1 MDIPKIRLKGIKDTS
16 FSEAFGVL
24 EECKAEPAKGFLYP
38 FFAPGGA
45 YGANWW
51 NIDSSLALAGYRW
64 KNRLFAE
71 NGIRN
76 FIAIQKAD
84 GRIPLYGDDADSRY
98 AEEISSLPKLFGV
111 AFRIAS
117 ESEDRSFT
125 EACYHLIA
133 RYLEWWITHRR
144 DRETGLLSAVFEE
157 TFVPYLGKTGDFG
170 RSGEYAP
177 VDTNIEVIAGL
188 SNAAGLA
195 DRLGKSA
202 DKKRFLRLRGELIRA
217 VNRWL
222 WNEEKGAYYPYLLK
236 EKRQEDFL
244 MASTFMPL
252 REKVAP
258 KERADRLIGLLQSEE
273 FGWNT
278 FPVFSAA
285 KSDKRFTVTE
295 GAYQYNASWSGSVWI
310 LLNEGIVQGLK
321 YYDSRLA
328 AELAYRTVREFDG
341 NFAEFLQPFDG
352 SGQGVKRY
360 AWTAALYITLIAET
374 IFGITID
381 AARRVVRVRP
391 LLCEALKQGLLSAE
405 NIALPDGG
413 RLCVEIVN
421 GKTKVE
427 ITSSAYV
434 AE

>member
-1 MDIPKIRLKGIKDTS
+1 M
-16 FSEAFGVL
+16 
-24 EECKAEPAKGFLYP
+24 
-38 FFAPGGA
+38 
-45 YGANWW
+45 
-51 NIDSSLALAGYRW
+51 
-64 KNRLFAE
+64 
-71 NGIRN
+71 
-76 FIAIQKAD
+76 
-84 GRIPLYGDDADSRY
+84 
-98 AEEISSLPKLFGV
+98 
-111 AFRIAS
+111 
-117 ESEDRSFT
+117 
-125 EACYHLIA
+125 
-133 RYLEWWITHRR
+133 
-144 DRETGLLSAVFEE
+144 
-157 TFVPYLGKTGDFG
+157 
-170 RSGEYAP
+170 
-177 VDTNIEVIAGL
+177 
-188 SNAAGLA
+188 
-195 DRLGKSA
+195 
-202 DKKRFLRLRGELIRA
+202 KKRCLRGELIRA

-258 KERADRLIGLLQSEE
+258 KERANRLIGLLQSEE

-321 YYDSRLA
+321 YYDFRLA
-328 AELAYRTVREFDG
+328 AELACRTVRE
-341 NFAEFLQPFDG
+341 FDG

>member
-1 MDIPKIRLKGIKDTS
+1 
-16 FSEAFGVL
+16 
-24 EECKAEPAKGFLYP
+24 
-38 FFAPGGA
+38 
-45 YGANWW
+45 
-51 NIDSSLALAGYRW
+51 
-64 KNRLFAE
+64 
-71 NGIRN
+71 
-76 FIAIQKAD
+76 
-84 GRIPLYGDDADSRY
+84 
-98 AEEISSLPKLFGV
+98 
-111 AFRIAS
+111 
-117 ESEDRSFT
+117 
-125 EACYHLIA
+125 
-133 RYLEWWITHRR
+133 
-144 DRETGLLSAVFEE
+144 
-157 TFVPYLGKTGDFG
+157 
-170 RSGEYAP
+170 
-177 VDTNIEVIAGL
+177 
-188 SNAAGLA
+188 
-195 DRLGKSA
+195 
-202 DKKRFLRLRGELIRA
+202 
-217 VNRWL
+217 
-222 WNEEKGAYYPYLLK
+222 
-236 EKRQEDFL
+236 

-258 KERADRLIGLLQSEE
+258 KERTDRLIGLLQSEE

-321 YYDSRLA
+321 YYDFRLA